1 MTPTGVSLLAAGASF
16 MATGASL
23 ETPGTCFIPVPVRLA
38 PASVLQSNIGAP
50 HASGTRARM
59 HAAILPFVAST
70 KDPEPRDC
78 VLRTVNA
85 SDRRADTP
93 TDTR

>member
-1 MTPTGVSLLAAGASF
+1 
-16 MATGASL
+16 
-23 ETPGTCFIPVPVRLA
+23 
-38 PASVLQSNIGAP
+38 
-50 HASGTRARM
+50 M

-70 KDPEPRDC
+70 KDHEPRDC

>member
-1 MTPTGVSLLAAGASF
+1 MTPIGVSLLAAGASL
-16 MATGASL
+16 M
-23 ETPGTCFIPVPVRLA
+23 TPGTCFIPVPVRLA
-38 PASVLQSNIGAP
+38 PASVPQSSAGAP
-50 HASGTRARM
+50 RASGTKSQM

-70 KDPEPRDC
+70 KDHERRDC

>member
-1 MTPTGVSLLAAGASF
+1 
-16 MATGASL
+16 
-23 ETPGTCFIPVPVRLA
+23 
-38 PASVLQSNIGAP
+38 
-50 HASGTRARM
+50 M